1 MDLSVKS
8 VESSSDSYFSLVY
21 NHISEH
27 KVGILVILGLTIL
40 IIGGCYMFPDDTINI
55 HYYEPP
61 VVRDAE
67 DLIILEAM
75 KKMSPKEFEAW
86 VKEWITKP

>member
-1 MDLSVKS
+1 
-8 VESSSDSYFSLVY
+8 VESSSDSSLSLIY
-21 NHISEH
+21 NQISEH

-61 VVRDAE
+61 IVRSPE
-67 DLIILEAM
+67 DLIILDAF
-75 KKMSPKEFEAW
+75 KKMSAKEFEAW

>member
-1 MDLSVKS
+1 

-21 NHISEH
+21 NQISEH

-40 IIGGCYMFPDDTINI
+40 IIGGCYMYPDATINI

-61 VVRDAE
+61 KAPINPKDFIPFDA
-67 DLIILEAM
+67 I
-75 KKMSPKEFEAW
+75 KKMSPKEYDDWFS
-86 VKEWITKP
+86 EWIKKDE